1 MAVSAVLCWGRA
13 VVLLVSPSLERLRRA
28 SLLCRVPGSR
38 ALLLAVLTLQCAAKP
53 HWWHGGQP
61 AQTTTS
67 RAHVRRMP
75 SQEQEQKMGLTA
87 RRTPD
92 APQASPETT
101 EAGPRRIPPLLACG
115 RRAVGAEKTRYQQHV
130 EPYNQSWRSALLR
143 PGLVDLGLSAVL
155 PATEEH
161 RQRRGQS
168 RVLHANLDHGRAHR
182 LVGATAGNDTA
193 GQRSGPTAT
202 QDKPRTPN
210 GLREDAT
217 I

>member
-1 MAVSAVLCWGRA
+1 MGAKAMAVSAVPCWGRA

-61 AQTTTS
+61 AQTATS

-115 RRAVGAEKTRYQQHV
+115 GRAVGAEKTRYQQHV
-130 EPYNQSWRSALLR
+130 EPYNPPITPTTGQLPRQGSRRIRNPRASR
-143 PGLVDLGLSAVL
+143 ETRGLCA
-155 PATEEH
+155 E
-161 RQRRGQS
+161 
-168 RVLHANLDHGRAHR
+168 
-182 LVGATAGNDTA
+182 TAGFEPA
-193 GQRSGPTAT
+193 RGYAPL
-202 QDKPRTPN
+202 PP
-210 GLREDAT
+210 
-217 I
+217 